1 MFRGATARTAL
12 AALAAVLLAFPC
24 LAATALFAHAY
35 TKPDSVATAQ
45 TGIIPSITARSHEEH
60 TYLHTAPSCGDP
72 KGHLYLRDRTR
83 TVAPAPDAAG
93 RPLPARGE
101 PGTGLTAPPPGA
113 AYDRERPS
121 TASSQAAL
129 QVFRC

>member
-1 MFRGATARTAL
+1 MYRGATARTAL
-12 AALAAVLLAFPC
+12 AALAVVLLAFPC
-24 LAATALFAHAY
+24 LAAMASFAHAY
-35 TKPDSVATAQ
+35 SKADVAATAQ
-45 TGIIPSITARSHEEH
+45 TGIAPSITARSHEEH
-60 TYLHTAPSCGDP
+60 TYLRTAPSCGDP
-72 KGHLYLRDRTR
+72 NGHPHYRDRTR

-101 PGTGLTAPPPGA
+101 PGTDRTALPPGV
-113 AYDRERPS
+113 AYDRERPP